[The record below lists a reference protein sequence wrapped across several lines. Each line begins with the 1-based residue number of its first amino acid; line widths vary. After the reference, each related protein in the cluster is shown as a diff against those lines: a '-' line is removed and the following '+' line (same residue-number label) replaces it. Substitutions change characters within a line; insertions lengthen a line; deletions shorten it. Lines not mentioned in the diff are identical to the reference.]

1 QHVGQRL
8 ALPVRAARPVAR
20 PGEAVGPL
28 PARRLPPGATGRV
41 DGARLAARQRHAVR
55 AGRAANICHHSGSPD
70 MSGHDST
77 AMQVW
82 ADAALAP
89 WRLALQATQAMALV
103 PRSDEWVALRRDDP
117 EVWRE
122 LRAL

>member
-1 QHVGQRL
+1 
-8 ALPVRAARPVAR
+8 
-20 PGEAVGPL
+20 
-28 PARRLPPGATGRV
+28 
-41 DGARLAARQRHAVR
+41 
-55 AGRAANICHHSGSPD
+55 
-70 MSGHDST
+70 MSGNDST
-77 AMQVW
+77 ALRVW

-122 LRAL
+122 LRALLKA